1 MTFPLYPLPSNWLQ
15 IVARYHAWGYADPA
29 TSPGSDY
36 NFTGDISDNSET
48 SWNNVIWLDSSTK
61 PTYAFLSDSAFQQ
74 EALSSLGGFL
84 AASYLFTDH
93 AQLLADTADISTL
106 ATSVSSLSSAVGGKV
121 PTSRTVNSH
130 SLSSDVTVTKGDVGL
145 GNVDNT
151 ADASKTFTASQIT
164 DMAEAVQDMA
174 SSFMQATTGLVAT
187 YNDGANT
194 MTFTAPRTTSSL
206 SLSLVGT
213 GATGTQ
219 ISSTKDS
226 TIRCN
231 LSTSTTSTIGGGAT
245 SVIALKVCATN
256 SATEGDWT
264 TVGLLENDQTITLA
278 LTLQSLQVMK
288 GQLNADVPAT
298 WYAKL
303 VNSGTGT
310 HAEAVVSCFKT
321 LYG

>member
-1 MTFPLYPLPSNWLQ
+1 MTFP
-15 IVARYHAWGYADPA
+15 IVSFPFDLSDALKYDALANTPGGVYA
-29 TSPGSDY
+29 Y
-36 NFTGDISDNSET
+36 TGDDSINTEAAY
-48 SWNNVIWLDSSTK
+48 NALVWLDPRTQPS
-61 PTYAFLSDSAFQQ
+61 YATLVAQKDDAGAGLAQDLFNNNYTADHNQIITNVSDIGSLTTSIGMINGTLSD
-74 EALSSLGGFL
+74 
-84 AASYLFTDH
+84 
-93 AQLLADTADISTL
+93 
-106 ATSVSSLSSAVGGKV
+106 KV
-121 PTSRTVNSH
+121 PSTRTVNGH
-130 SLSSDVTVTKGDVGL
+130 SLSSDVTITKGDLNL

-174 SSFMQATTGLVAT
+174 SSFMLASTGIVAA

-231 LSTSTTSTIGGGAT
+231 VSTSTTSSIGGPST
-245 SVIALKVCATN
+245 SIVALKTCATN

-264 TVGLLENDQTITLA
+264 TVAVLENDQTITLA
-278 LTLQSLQVMK
+278 LALQSVQVVK
-288 GQLNADVPAT
+288 GQLNADVPAGF
-298 WYAKL
+298 YAKL